1 MDFIAKTEKELL
13 GLEDN
18 IGDRKDA
25 RGLVES
31 WGQRGMTIRTKLFEI
46 PSFT

>member
-1 MDFIAKTEKELL
+1 MDFIGKREKELW
-13 GLEDN
+13 GLEGN